1 MPSSTGGHMS
11 AFETLIV
18 NGILMTPDG
27 PVQKDLALNHGKI
40 AAILEPGHGE
50 YAPITIDAKNLHV
63 LPGIIDS
70 QVHFRE
76 PGLEHKEDLH
86 TGSKAAAL
94 GGITT
99 FLEMP
104 NTNPPTVDAA
114 SIVYKVK
121 RGRETSYTNFGF
133 FMGATEH
140 NLENL
145 QSAVDVE
152 GCCGIK
158 IFLGS
163 STGSL
168 LLYDKLKLT
177 KIFESC
183 SLPIALH
190 SENELMLRERVSIKN
205 EAKDVHAH
213 YRWRDVDT
221 ALSSTQMILDLAR
234 ETGKRVHVLHISTK
248 EEMELLAKYTDV
260 ATVEVTP
267 QHLTL
272 CAPEDY
278 DRLGTYAQMN
288 PPIRTADHRDGLWKG
303 LTDGT
308 VDVIGSD
315 HAPHTK
321 EEKDKGYPH
330 SPSGMPGVQTI
341 LNIMLDHVNAGKLSL
356 EKLVDL
362 LSQRPAELY
371 SLKNKGKLMLG
382 YDADITIVD
391 MNKTHEISDGE
402 QASKSGWT
410 PYAGRKIKGM
420 AVMTIVGGNKVMD
433 NGEIIGEPMG
443 QPIYR

>member
-1 MPSSTGGHMS
+1 MS
-11 AFETLIV
+11 AYETLII
-18 NGILMTPDG
+18 NGTLMTPDG
-27 PVQKDLALNHGKI
+27 PVLKDLAINHGKI
-40 AAILEPGHGE
+40 SAIFESGHDVF
-50 YAPITIDAKNLHV
+50 APNIIDAKGLHV
-63 LPGIIDS
+63 LPGVIDS

-76 PGLEHKEDLH
+76 PGLDHKEDLH

-94 GGITT
+94 GGVTT

-104 NTNPPTVDAA
+104 NTNPPTVDAE
-114 SIVYKVK
+114 SIAYKVG

-133 FMGATEH
+133 FMGATEN

-145 QSAVDVE
+145 QNAKDVE

-190 SENELMLRERVSIKN
+190 SENELMLRERVEFRAK
-205 EAKDVHAH
+205 AKDVHAH
-213 YRWRDVDT
+213 YEWRNVET
-221 ALSSTQMILDLAR
+221 ALSSTQMVLTLAR
-234 ETGKRVHVLHISTK
+234 ECGKRVHVLHISTK

-272 CAPEDY
+272 SAPEDY
-278 DRLGTYAQMN
+278 DRLGTYVQMN
-288 PPIRTADHRDGLWKG
+288 PPIRTAEHRDGLWEGIKA
-303 LTDGT
+303 GT

-315 HAPHTK
+315 HAPHTR
-321 EEKDKGYPH
+321 EEKDKKYPS

-341 LNIMLDHVNAGKLSL
+341 LNIMLNHVNNKKLTL
-356 EKLVDL
+356 EKLVNL
-362 LSQRPAELY
+362 LCQRPAELY
-371 SLKNKGKLMLG
+371 SLKNKGKIMIG
-382 YDADITIVD
+382 YDGDITIVD
-391 MNKTHEISDGE
+391 MNKSHTISDGE
-402 QASKSGWT
+402 QASKCGWT
-410 PYAGRKIKGM
+410 PYHDKKITGM
-420 AVMTIVGGNKVMD
+420 AVMTIVNGNTVMD
-433 NGEIIGEPMG
+433 NGEIVGTPMG

>member
-1 MPSSTGGHMS
+1 MS
-11 AFETLIV
+11 AFETLII
-18 NGILMTPDG
+18 NGTLMTPDG

-40 AAILEPGHGE
+40 AAILEPGHSE
-50 YAPITIDAKNLHV
+50 FAPSTIDAKGLHV

-76 PGLEHKEDLH
+76 PGLDHKEDLH
-86 TGSKAAAL
+86 TGSKSAAL
-94 GGITT
+94 GGVTT

-114 SIVYKVK
+114 SIEYKVS
-121 RGRETSYTNFGF
+121 RGRETSFTNFGF
-133 FMGATEH
+133 FMGATEN

-145 QSAVDVE
+145 QTAIDVE

-177 KIFESC
+177 RIFESC

-190 SENELMLRERVSIKN
+190 SENELMLRERNPIRAKS
-205 EAKDVHAH
+205 KDVHAH
-213 YRWRDVDT
+213 YEWRNVET

-248 EEMELLAKYTDV
+248 EEMKLLAEYQDV

-272 CAPEDY
+272 SAPEDY

-288 PPIRTADHRDGLWKG
+288 PPIRTADHRDGLWVG
-303 LTDGT
+303 LSNGT

-315 HAPHTK
+315 HAPHTR
-321 EEKDKGYPH
+321 EEKDKGYPS

-341 LNIMLDHVNAGKLSL
+341 LTIMLDHVNKGKLTL

-371 SLKNKGKLMLG
+371 SLKNKGKLMVG
-382 YDADITIVD
+382 YDADITVVD
-391 MNKTHEISDGE
+391 MNKEHVIDDGE
-402 QASKSGWT
+402 QASKCGWT
-410 PYAGRKIKGM
+410 PYHGRKIKGLP
-420 AVMTIVGGNKVMD
+420 VMTIVGGYTVMD
-433 NGEIIGEPMG
+433 NGEIVGSPMG

>member
-1 MPSSTGGHMS
+1 MS
-11 AFETLIV
+11 GYETIIK
-18 NGILMTPDG
+18 NGTLMTPQG
-27 PVQKDLALNHGKI
+27 PVKKDLALRHSKI
-40 AAILEPGHGE
+40 AALLDPGHE
-50 YAPITIDAKNLHV
+50 EFAPEIIDATNLHV

-76 PGLEHKEDLH
+76 PGLDHKEDLH
-86 TGSKAAAL
+86 TGSKSAAL
-94 GGITT
+94 GGVTT

-104 NTNPPTVDAA
+104 NTNPPTIDAE
-114 SIVYKVK
+114 SIAYKVA
-121 RGRETSYTNFGF
+121 RGRETSFTNFGF
-133 FMGATEH
+133 FMGATEN

-145 QSAVDVE
+145 LAASEVE

-168 LLYDKLKLT
+168 LLYDKEKLT

-190 SENELMLRERVSIKN
+190 SENELMLRERRPIRDA
-205 EAKDVHAH
+205 AKDVHAH
-213 YRWRDVDT
+213 YDWRNVDT

-248 EEMELLAKYTDV
+248 EEMELLATYQDV

-272 CAPEDY
+272 SAPEDY

-288 PPIRTADHRDGLWKG
+288 PPIRSADHRDGLWEG
-303 LTDGT
+303 LTNGT

-315 HAPHTK
+315 HAPHLK
-321 EEKDKGYPH
+321 EEKDKGYPN

-341 LNIMLDHVNAGKLSL
+341 LTIMLDHVNQGRLTL
-356 EKLVDL
+356 EKLVNL
-362 LSQRPAELY
+362 LCLRPAELY
-371 SLKNKGKLMLG
+371 SLRNKGKLAIG

-391 MNKTHEISDGE
+391 MNKTHTIANGE
-402 QASKSGWT
+402 QASKCGWT
-410 PYAGRKIKGM
+410 PYDGKKVKGFP
-420 AVMTIVGGNKVMD
+420 VRTIVHGHTVMD
-433 NGEIIGEPMG
+433 NGELVGSPMG
-443 QPIYR
+443 QPICR

>member
-1 MPSSTGGHMS
+1 MSPEGG
-11 AFETLIV
+11 V
-18 NGILMTPDG
+18 K
-27 PVQKDLALNHGKI
+27 KDIALNHGKI
-40 AAILEPGHGE
+40 AALLEPGHE
-50 YAPITIDAKNLHV
+50 EFAPEIIDAEGLHV

-76 PGLEHKEDLH
+76 PGLEYKEDLH
-86 TGSKAAAL
+86 SGSKSAAL
-94 GGITT
+94 GGVTT

-104 NTNPPTVDAA
+104 NTNPPTVDAE
-114 SIVYKVK
+114 SIAYKVG

-133 FMGATEH
+133 FMGATEN

-145 QSAVDVE
+145 QDALNVE

-168 LLYDKLKLT
+168 LLYDELKLT

-190 SENELMLRERVSIKN
+190 SENEIMLRERVNIKT

-213 YRWRDVDT
+213 YEWRDVET
-221 ALSSTQMILDLAR
+221 ALTSTQFVLDLAR
-234 ETGKRVHVLHISTK
+234 KTGKRVHVLHISTK

-272 CAPEDY
+272 SAPDDY
-278 DRLGTYAQMN
+278 ERLGTYAQMN
-288 PPIRTADHRDGLWKG
+288 PPIRTADHREGLWEG
-303 LTDGT
+303 LKNGT

-321 EEKDKGYPH
+321 EEKDKGYPN

-341 LNIMLDHVNAGKLSL
+341 LPIMLDHVNKGKLTL

-362 LSQRPAELY
+362 LCQRPAELY
-371 SLKNKGKLMLG
+371 SLKNKGKLLVG
-382 YDADITIVD
+382 YDADITLVD
-391 MNKTHEISDGE
+391 MNKKHTISDGE
-402 QASKSGWT
+402 QASKCGWT
-410 PYAGRKIKGM
+410 PYRDRQIVGM
-420 AVMTIVGGNKVMD
+420 PVRTIVNGHTVMD
-433 NGEIIGEPMG
+433 SGEIIGTPMG

>member
-1 MPSSTGGHMS
+1 MAGY
-11 AFETLIV
+11 ETIIK
-18 NGILMTPDG
+18 NGTLMTPTG
-27 PVQKDLALNHGKI
+27 PVKKDLALRHSKI
-40 AAILEPGHGE
+40 AALLEPGHE
-50 YAPITIDAKNLHV
+50 EFAPVIIDATDKHV

-76 PGLEHKEDLH
+76 PGLDHKEDLH
-86 TGSKAAAL
+86 SGSKSAAL
-94 GGITT
+94 GGVTT
-99 FLEMP
+99 YLEMP
-104 NTNPPTVDAA
+104 NTNPPTIDAA
-114 SIVYKVK
+114 SIGYKVG

-133 FMGATEH
+133 FMGATEK

-145 QSAVDVE
+145 LEASEVE

-168 LLYDKLKLT
+168 LLYDKDKLT

-190 SENELMLRERVSIKN
+190 SENELMLRERRPIRDA
-205 EAKDVHAH
+205 AKDVHGH
-213 YRWRDVDT
+213 YDWRNVDT
-221 ALSSTQMILDLAR
+221 ALSSTKMILELAR

-248 EEMELLAKYTDV
+248 EEMELLATYKDV

-272 CAPEDY
+272 SAPEDY

-288 PPIRTADHRDGLWKG
+288 PPIRTSDHRDGLWEG
-303 LTDGT
+303 LTKGT

-315 HAPHTK
+315 HAPHLK
-321 EEKDKGYPH
+321 KEKDIGYPN

-341 LNIMLDHVNAGKLSL
+341 LTIMLDHVNQGRLTL
-356 EKLVDL
+356 EKLVNL
-362 LSQRPAELY
+362 LCLRPAELY
-371 SLKNKGKLMLG
+371 SLRNKGKLAIG

-391 MNKTHEISDGE
+391 MNKTHTISNGE
-402 QASKSGWT
+402 QASKCGWT
-410 PYAGRKIKGM
+410 PYDGKKVKGFP
-420 AVMTIVGGNKVMD
+420 VMTIVGGHTVMD
-433 NGEIIGEPMG
+433 NGEIVGTPMG
-443 QPIYR
+443 QPICR

>member
-1 MPSSTGGHMS
+1 MS
-11 AFETLIV
+11 GYETIIR
-18 NGILMTPDG
+18 NGTLMTPLG
-27 PVQKDLALNHGKI
+27 PVKKDLALRHSKI
-40 AAILEPGHGE
+40 ACLLEPGNE
-50 YAPITIDAKNLHV
+50 EFAPEIIDATGMHV

-76 PGLEHKEDLH
+76 PGLDHKEDLH

-94 GGITT
+94 GGVTT
-99 FLEMP
+99 YLEMP

-114 SIVYKVK
+114 SIGYKVG
-121 RGRETSYTNFGF
+121 RGRETSFTNFGF

-145 QSAVDVE
+145 LSATEVE

-168 LLYDKLKLT
+168 LLYDKDKLT

-190 SENELMLRERVSIKN
+190 SENELMLRERRSIRD

-213 YRWRDVDT
+213 YEWRNVDT

-248 EEMELLAKYTDV
+248 EEMELLATYQDV

-272 CAPEDY
+272 SAPEDY

-288 PPIRTADHRDGLWKG
+288 PPIRTADHRDGLWEGIKK
-303 LTDGT
+303 GT

-315 HAPHTK
+315 HAPHLKK
-321 EEKDKGYPH
+321 EKEIGYPN

-341 LNIMLDHVNAGKLSL
+341 LPIMLDHVNQGHLTL
-356 EKLVDL
+356 EKLVEL
-362 LSQRPAELY
+362 LCLRPATLY
-371 SLKNKGKLMLG
+371 SLRNKGKLAIG

-391 MNKTHEISDGE
+391 MNKTHTISNGE
-402 QASKSGWT
+402 QASKCGWT
-410 PYAGRKIKGM
+410 PYDGKKIKGYPVRTM
-420 AVMTIVGGNKVMD
+420 IHGHTVMD
-433 NGEIIGEPMG
+433 NGEIVGTPMG
-443 QPIYR
+443 QPICR